1 MMQTDKQ
8 SACQTHKSLII
19 NYLKNTPFVKS
30 VKFLYS
36 GVKKLYNEFLFLRI
50 INDAGYC
57 GVTSDIDHRPKHVQ
71 RPVDAQDECQTF
83 NRNTY

>member
-30 VKFLYS
+30 VKFLYR

-50 INDAGYC
+50 INDAG
-57 GVTSDIDHRPKHVQ
+57 HRGIARHIHYGTQHVQ
-71 RPVDAQDECQTF
+71 RPINTQDERQAL
-83 NRNTY
+83 NWDAH